1 MFTVKT
7 STPDGF
13 DFNKSFL
20 LLKDALRCYNAN
32 KGEGVN
38 AILLGVKGEL
48 IEGSKTF

>member
-7 STPDGF
+7 STPLGF
-13 DFNKSFL
+13 DNDKSFVFL
-20 LLKDALRCYNAN
+20 RDAFRYYNAN